1 MKASSLREHTD
12 EELRQLCEDTSRRL
26 FEVRAGK
33 GAGDSSEQPLLI
45 RSLRRDMAIIK
56 TLMKERGLSG
66 YG

>member
-12 EELRQLCEDTSRRL
+12 EELRQLREETGRRL
-26 FEVRAGK
+26 FEVRARK
-33 GAGDSSEQPLLI
+33 GTGGSSEQPLLI
-45 RSLRRDMAIIK
+45 RSLRRDMARIK